1 MAVMSKHMP
10 TEAHLTDPYV
20 LQLLGALS
28 AQQDR
33 IEELEELTKND
44 GIEIGSYRKRTGLR
58 GHVRGLRGHVR
69 KMEHRIEVLEEV
81 LALEGIRV
89 DVDD

>member
-20 LQLLGALS
+20 LQLLEALS

-58 GHVRGLRGHVR
+58 GHVR
-69 KMEHRIEVLEEV
+69 KMEHRIEVLE
-81 LALEGIRV
+81 AYYGTRRY
-89 DVDD
+89 

>member
-58 GHVRGLRGHVR
+58 GHVR